1 MAGLPT
7 MSNGGFEAHDDQA
20 AFDETAILTG
30 RMEHVRM
37 FNRTDNDRVVSELEY
52 RAAVAEFDRL
62 WGLNTSSEDQMTME
76 RLIRVIDAF
85 ESARSIPPA
94 DVGCVAF
101 GGRYAACR

>member
-1 MAGLPT
+1 
-7 MSNGGFEAHDDQA
+7 MSD
-20 AFDETAILTG
+20 
-30 RMEHVRM
+30 
-37 FNRTDNDRVVSELEY
+37 RTDNDRIVSEFEY

-62 WGLNTSSEDQMTME
+62 WNLNTSPEDQMTME

-85 ESARSIPPA
+85 ESARSIQPA